1 MGVSSCAA
9 KRTARSLHLS
19 GAATAVIDMVC
30 DICKASEATIHLT
43 QIVDGKVRKVDLCEL
58 CAKAKNVTGHPDFS
72 VADLMM
78 GLGASEGI
86 AASAAPDEQCPVCG
100 MTAADFKK
108 TGRLGC
114 GECWRTFEK
123 GLGALLKDL
132 HKGTTHIGKIPA
144 RTTATR
150 ARADQLRALESE
162 LKRAV
167 KEERFEEAAKLR
179 NQIRALEGSSK

>member
-1 MGVSSCAA
+1 
-9 KRTARSLHLS
+9 
-19 GAATAVIDMVC
+19 MVC
-30 DICKASEATIHLT
+30 DICKTSEATIHLT
-43 QIVDGKVRKVDLCEL
+43 QIVDGKVRKVDLCES

-86 AASAAPDEQCPVCG
+86 AASAAPDERCAVCG

-114 GECWRTFEK
+114 GECWKTFEK

-132 HKGTTHIGKIPA
+132 HRGTTHVGKVPA
-144 RTTATR
+144 RIASTR
-150 ARADQLRALESE
+150 ARADQLRALENE

-167 KEERFEEAAKLR
+167 KEERFEEAARLR
-179 NQIRALEGSSK
+179 NQIRALEGSAK